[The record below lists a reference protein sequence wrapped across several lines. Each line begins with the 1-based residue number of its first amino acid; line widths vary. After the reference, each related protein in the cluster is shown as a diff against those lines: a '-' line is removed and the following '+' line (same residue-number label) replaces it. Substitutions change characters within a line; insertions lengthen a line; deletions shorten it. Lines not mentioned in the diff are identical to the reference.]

1 MKKILPLLTLIGFL
15 CLQGCKKSTETFD
28 AIPLTDYFPMQVGKY
43 ITYQLDSTVFI
54 NFGTVQVTRSYQV
67 KYAVDAQ
74 TTDNL
79 NRPAWRIIR
88 SIRSNDT
95 QPWLTD
101 ATFMAVP
108 TTNTVEFIENNLRFV
123 KLHQPIRNGYSW
135 KGNSHIDTYT
145 PSTGLRYLDDW
156 DYIYDFVGNTE
167 TINGFAVKT
176 ITVRQRDE
184 VIGNPTDPES
194 YSEVNY
200 GVEKYAEGIGM
211 VYKSFLHTE
220 YQPGGGSQSGYFVD
234 GSYGV
239 ELTLI
244 DYN

>member
-1 MKKILPLLTLIGFL
+1 MKKWLILFVGLG
-15 CLQGCKKSTETFD
+15 CLWMSSCKKSTEDFNTV
-28 AIPLTDYFPMQVGKY
+28 PLSDYYPLQAGKY
-43 ITYQLDSTVFI
+43 VTYRLDSTVFI
-54 NFGTVQVTRSYQV
+54 NFGTAQVTRSYEV
-67 KYAVDAQ
+67 KYSVDAPI
-74 TTDNL
+74 TDNL

-88 SIRSNDT
+88 STRSASTD
-95 QPWLTD
+95 PWVTD

-108 TTNTVEFIENNLRFV
+108 TNNTLEFIENNLRFV
-123 KLHQPIRNGYSW
+123 KLHQPVRNGYSW
-135 KGNSHIDTYT
+135 KGHSHIDTYT
-145 PSTGLRYLDDW
+145 PSSGLRYLDDW
-156 DYIYDFVGNTE
+156 DYIYDLVGTNE
-167 TINGFAVKT
+167 TINGFNLKT
-176 ITVRQRDE
+176 LTVRQRDE

-200 GVEKYAEGIGM
+200 GIEKYAEGIGM